1 LLNENQEKDDRRRA
15 LLEQSD
21 HFASHEGRRPR
32 LMIATLGEG
41 LNAEVIK
48 TSNEF
53 ADLGFDVDIAPAL
66 DEVQLLLKQVVDN
79 DAHIL
84 LVLMRHSDSEKYHD
98 IVRITEKKRPE
109 EVLLVFKSEEEL
121 DSVADQHLKGTGA
134 FFGSGASVYDLAK
147 YMLGTILRHG

>member
-1 LLNENQEKDDRRRA
+1 MLNHNQEKDDLRRA

-21 HFASHEGRRPR
+21 HFASQEGRRPR
-32 LMIATLGEG
+32 LMIASLGEG
-41 LNAEVIK
+41 LKAEVIK

-66 DEVQLLLKQVVDN
+66 DEVQLLLQQVIDN

-84 LVLMRHSDSEKYHD
+84 LVLMRHTDPERYHD
-98 IVRITEKKRPE
+98 IVRSTEKQRPE

-121 DSVADQHLKGTGA
+121 DTVADQHLNGIGV

-147 YMLGTILRHG
+147 YMLGAILGQS